1 MRLAS
6 SSLLPLASLGAAALL
21 LLLLSPAA
29 EAKVGKTKLSPDGL
43 ETSQIGLGALH
54 FAELDGK
61 DAHVCGAVDA
71 WVLCCVSDGI
81 IPGRPSVSIVWW
93 RRRLLLLPPW
103 RRLT

>member
-21 LLLLSPAA
+21 LLPPVT

-61 DAHVCGAVDA
+61 DAHVCGGVDA
-71 WVLCCVSDGI
+71 WVVCVGWNHWGLAVGSRLCVVVVVLS
-81 IPGRPSVSIVWW
+81 
-93 RRRLLLLPPW
+93 LLPSS
-103 RRLT
+103 LGDD